1 MIDLTT
7 LSEEEKAVIL
17 AKRAYKR
24 AWNAKNKDK
33 VKAINDRF
41 YKKQAE
47 KLAKSST
54 KRNRLNATN
63 IQTAKQAL
71 MPAYENTHVSAP
83 IIPHSRAEMQV
94 LKCGR

>member
-1 MIDLTT
+1 MIIALNNAKVKRKEIINYKEVKKVIDLTT

-47 KLAKSST
+47 KLAS
-54 KRNRLNATN
+54 
-63 IQTAKQAL
+63 QAQK
-71 MPAYENTHVSAP
+71 ETV
-83 IIPHSRAEMQV
+83 
-94 LKCGR
+94 

>member
-41 YKKQAE
+41 YKKQAHHDSWWHEE
-47 KLAKSST
+47 KEK
-54 KRNRLNATN
+54 
-63 IQTAKQAL
+63 AL
-71 MPAYENTHVSAP
+71 VTVGFFS
-83 IIPHSRAEMQV
+83 
-94 LKCGR
+94 

>member
-1 MIDLTT
+1 MRRLRDCQEKRNNNLQGGKKVIDLTT

-47 KLAKSST
+47 KLAS
-54 KRNRLNATN
+54 
-63 IQTAKQAL
+63 QAQK
-71 MPAYENTHVSAP
+71 ETV
-83 IIPHSRAEMQV
+83 
-94 LKCGR
+94 

>member
-1 MIDLTT
+1 MIIALNNANVKRKEIIIYKEAKKVIDLTT

-47 KLAKSST
+47 KLASKAQKET
-54 KRNRLNATN
+54 
-63 IQTAKQAL
+63 
-71 MPAYENTHVSAP
+71 V
-83 IIPHSRAEMQV
+83 
-94 LKCGR
+94 

>member
-1 MIDLTT
+1 MIIALNNANVKRKEIIIYKEVKKVIDLNT

-47 KLAKSST
+47 KLAS
-54 KRNRLNATN
+54 
-63 IQTAKQAL
+63 QAQK
-71 MPAYENTHVSAP
+71 ETV
-83 IIPHSRAEMQV
+83 
-94 LKCGR
+94 

>member
-1 MIDLTT
+1 MIIALNNANVKRKEIIIYKEAKKVIDLTT

-47 KLAKSST
+47 KLASK
-54 KRNRLNATN
+54 A
-63 IQTAKQAL
+63 QT
-71 MPAYENTHVSAP
+71 V
-83 IIPHSRAEMQV
+83 
-94 LKCGR
+94 

>member
-41 YKKQAE
+41 YKKQADKKQAE
-47 KLAKSST
+47 KLASKAQKET
-54 KRNRLNATN
+54 
-63 IQTAKQAL
+63 
-71 MPAYENTHVSAP
+71 V
-83 IIPHSRAEMQV
+83 
-94 LKCGR
+94 

>member
-1 MIDLTT
+1 MIIALNNANVKRKEIIIYEEAKKVIDLTT

-47 KLAKSST
+47 KLASKAQKET
-54 KRNRLNATN
+54 
-63 IQTAKQAL
+63 
-71 MPAYENTHVSAP
+71 V
-83 IIPHSRAEMQV
+83 
-94 LKCGR
+94 

>member
-1 MIDLTT
+1 MILFYNMIIALNNANVKRKEIIIYKEAKKVIDLTT

-47 KLAKSST
+47 KLASKAQKET
-54 KRNRLNATN
+54 
-63 IQTAKQAL
+63 
-71 MPAYENTHVSAP
+71 V
-83 IIPHSRAEMQV
+83 
-94 LKCGR
+94 

>member
-47 KLAKSST
+47 KLAS
-54 KRNRLNATN
+54 
-63 IQTAKQAL
+63 QAQKE
-71 MPAYENTHVSAP
+71 AV
-83 IIPHSRAEMQV
+83 
-94 LKCGR
+94 

>member
-47 KLAKSST
+47 KLASKAQKKPSERYQHSDG
-54 KRNRLNATN
+54 KAGFNAC
-63 IQTAKQAL
+63 I
-71 MPAYENTHVSAP
+71 
-83 IIPHSRAEMQV
+83 
-94 LKCGR
+94 

>member
-1 MIDLTT
+1 MIIALNNANVKRKEIINYKEVKKVIDLTT
-7 LSEEEKAVIL
+7 LLEEEKAVIL

-47 KLAKSST
+47 KLAS
-54 KRNRLNATN
+54 
-63 IQTAKQAL
+63 QAQK
-71 MPAYENTHVSAP
+71 ETV
-83 IIPHSRAEMQV
+83 
-94 LKCGR
+94 

>member
-1 MIDLTT
+1 MIIALNNANVKRKEIIIYKEAKKVIDLTT
-7 LSEEEKAVIL
+7 LSEEEKAIIL

-47 KLAKSST
+47 KLASKAQKET
-54 KRNRLNATN
+54 
-63 IQTAKQAL
+63 
-71 MPAYENTHVSAP
+71 V
-83 IIPHSRAEMQV
+83 
-94 LKCGR
+94 

>member
-1 MIDLTT
+1 MIIALNNANVKRKEIIIYKEAKKVIDLTT

-41 YKKQAE
+41 YKKQTE
-47 KLAKSST
+47 KLASKAQKET
-54 KRNRLNATN
+54 
-63 IQTAKQAL
+63 
-71 MPAYENTHVSAP
+71 V
-83 IIPHSRAEMQV
+83 
-94 LKCGR
+94 

>member
-1 MIDLTT
+1 MIIALNNANVKRKEIINYKEVKKVIDLTT

-24 AWNAKNKDK
+24 SWNAKNKDK

-47 KLAKSST
+47 KLAS
-54 KRNRLNATN
+54 
-63 IQTAKQAL
+63 QAQK
-71 MPAYENTHVSAP
+71 ETV
-83 IIPHSRAEMQV
+83 
-94 LKCGR
+94 